1 MAPGL
6 SLSNACAM
14 SRGACWSASGF
25 LAEPPADET
34 TTKDNVPPILRS
46 HAAAFLL
53 LPLAC
58 ACWAGNHIVA
68 RTIAG
73 HAPPASVSLAR
84 WVVVFLVVTLSAWP
98 QIRADWA
105 KLEAKVG
112 VLTFLAL
119 VGGAAFGT
127 LQFVALQY
135 TTALNMGVVGS
146 VSPAFIVA
154 ASYILFRDRLG
165 PSQLF
170 GVAVSLAGVLAI
182 VTQLDWDRLASL
194 TFNGGDL
201 IILVNM
207 VFWSVYCACLR
218 LRPAVHPMSFLF
230 AVAYVSALANAPF
243 AAWEYAAGYT
253 LVPDLLTA
261 FAVLYAALF
270 TSVLA
275 YVAWNR
281 GIDLIGAPR
290 AGAFLHTIPLF
301 SAVLATSLLGERLM
315 PFHVVG
321 FVLILAGVT
330 LAARQ
335 TRAQPARLL
344 AGEGSA

>member
-1 MAPGL
+1 VAY
-6 SLSNACAM
+6 A
-14 SRGACWSASGF
+14 
-25 LAEPPADET
+25 
-34 TTKDNVPPILRS
+34 
-46 HAAAFLL
+46 L

-58 ACWAGNHIVA
+58 ACWAGNHIIA
-68 RTIAG
+68 RMIAG

-84 WVVVFLVVTLSAWP
+84 WVVVFVLVGLFAWP
-98 QIRADWA
+98 QVEADWG
-105 KLEAKVG
+105 KLKRHAG
-112 VLTFLAL
+112 VLAFLAL

-170 GVAVSLAGVLAI
+170 GVLVSLIGVLAI
-182 VTQLDWDRLASL
+182 VTQLYPERLFSL
-194 TFNGGDL
+194 SFNSGDVL
-201 IILVNM
+201 IIVNM
-207 VFWSVYCACLR
+207 VFWAVYCACLR

-230 AVAYVSALANAPF
+230 AIAGIAALGNLPF
-243 AAWEYAAGYT
+243 AALEYALGLS
-253 LVPDLLTA
+253 LVADLLTIS
-261 FAVLYAALF
+261 AVLYAALF
-270 TSVLA
+270 TSLLA

-290 AGAFLHTIPLF
+290 ASAFLHTIPLF
-301 SAVLATSLLGERLM
+301 SAVLATTLLGERLM
-315 PFHVVG
+315 LFHIVG

-330 LAARQ
+330 LAARPSRQ
-335 TRAQPARLL
+335 QQPARGLVGDGP
-344 AGEGSA
+344 A